1 MTAAQ
6 RERSALVDTLR
17 IVGPDAPTLCAG
29 WTTRD
34 LAAHLVV
41 RERRLDATP
50 GISIPFL
57 AGYTAKVQNQTAR
70 SSSWDDLVEMV
81 ASGPPVYSPFKL
93 LDSVANLG
101 EMFIHHEDVRRAV
114 DGWQPR
120 VLDELDRRCAGSA
133 ARSAEPL
140 DADEATCSG
149 HPADNRGPTDCQGR
163 PGRCRHS
170 YRRTAG
176 IGVVRRGPRCCARRI
191 RRRPAGRRSR
201 ASGAPRPVISFRR
214 LNHLQHRI
222 GVSGFGG
229 RVAISTD
236 TPLANTLSE
245 VRLQASAI
253 VRAVPRRT

>member
-50 GISIPFL
+50 GITVPFL
-57 AGYTAKVQNQTAR
+57 ADYTAKVQNKVADST
-70 SSSWDDLVEMV
+70 SWHDLVELV

-93 LDSVANLG
+93 LDAVANLG

-120 VLDELDRRCAGSA
+120 VLDSSTAKPLRRQLGLMS
-133 ARSAEPL
+133 RL
-140 DADEATCSG
+140 MLTKM
-149 HPADNRGPTDCQGR
+149 PAQVVL
-163 PGRCRHS
+163 
-170 YRRTAG
+170 RT
-176 IGVVRRGPRCCARRI
+176 
-191 RRRPAGRRSR
+191 PAGEQIARVGRGDAVVVTGEPQELLLFVAGR
-201 ASGAPRPVISFRR
+201 DAVRLEFDGDPQAIAAVQAAPRG
-214 LNHLQHRI
+214 L
-222 GVSGFGG
+222 
-229 RVAISTD
+229 
-236 TPLANTLSE
+236 
-245 VRLQASAI
+245 
-253 VRAVPRRT
+253 